1 MDGHSFNASI
11 ARTGSARAP
20 HLSFMMLKEYWFRE
34 LHLGLKVTASFDP
47 LRIIHQSDRWSGK
60 MHYARNQHGRSRTV
74 KPQSSSWASSGT
86 LPLAAF
92 QCSKSCFLSLGET
105 DLNAL
110 HLERFFTQY
119 TCRKGTWGSKRGTEI
134 YASNTPQCTRTLG
147 HRGML
152 IPSWV
157 TQESL
162 ALRCTR

>member
-1 MDGHSFNASI
+1 MRPAERQR
-11 ARTGSARAP
+11 ALTTKKTAP

-34 LHLGLKVTASFDP
+34 LYLGLKVTASFD
-47 LRIIHQSDRWSGK
+47 
-60 MHYARNQHGRSRTV
+60 RSESYTRVIDGQVRCITPEV

-134 YASNTPQCTRTLG
+134 YALNTPQCTRTLG